1 MRRGSSAIGMF
12 SPPEMTEFAVELVGP
27 AQVDDHER
35 GAVADPLGQLC
46 GVEPGERIGT
56 QPPNHPRKKC

>member
-1 MRRGSSAIGMF
+1 MRRSSAIGMF
-12 SPPEMTEFAVELVGP
+12 SAPQMTEFPVELVGP
-27 AQVDDHER
+27 AHGDDHER
-35 GAVADPLGQLC
+35 GAVADPLGQLF

>member
-1 MRRGSSAIGMF
+1 MF
-12 SPPEMTEFAVELVGP
+12 SAPLEMTEFAVELVGP
-27 AQVDDHER
+27 AHGDDHER
-35 GAVADPLGQLC
+35 GAVADPLGQLF